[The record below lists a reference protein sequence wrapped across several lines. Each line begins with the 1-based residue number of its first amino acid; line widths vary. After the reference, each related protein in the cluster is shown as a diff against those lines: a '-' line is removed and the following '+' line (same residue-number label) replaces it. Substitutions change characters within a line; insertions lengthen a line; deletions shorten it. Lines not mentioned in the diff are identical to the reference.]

1 MGWNPVSTVTIN
13 GVDFTGDTLYNV
25 NITFGRDNIWSQARP
40 GYATIDILNE
50 TNTDY
55 GFDVRQDVVIKVED
69 SSNADVFLFTG
80 KVTSITNKVVQSGS
94 QATVAVQTITAVSP
108 LAEMSRTIVG
118 NTSYPKEMDDV
129 RIDRILTEAGVS
141 IDVVDTPGV
150 YEFTARTA
158 DPEDAYTLAGLYA
171 RMAFGYIYDTGVGT
185 IGYANESRRFVDAR
199 DNGFFT
205 IPKNYILWRGTQ
217 SEKTVADITNSVI
230 LSYKANATTTS
241 EDLTSQAT
249 YGLVS
254 ATIQTEIETNT
265 DAQIL
270 ADRWITLRAIPRT
283 NLSSFTIPIDSDSV
297 TSVNRDKFLNLT
309 VGEPIRIQNLPI
321 AIKNVTYSGFVEGF
335 TISFNRTQY
344 QVTVK
349 SSDYSYS
356 VVPTRW
362 QDVQPALTWNAVG
375 AAVQWFS
382 YDD

>member
-55 GFDVRQDVVIKVED
+55 GFNVRQDVVIKIED
-69 SSNADVFLFTG
+69 SANADVFLFTG
-80 KVTSITNKVVQSGS
+80 KVTSITNKVVQSGL

-118 NTSYPKEMDDV
+118 DTNYPKEMDDV

-230 LSYKANATTTS
+230 LSYKANATVTS

-321 AIKNVTYSGFVEGF
+321 PIKNVTYSGFVEGF

-344 QVTVK
+344 QVTIK

>member
-1 MGWNPVSTVTIN
+1 MGWNPVATVTIN
-13 GVDFTGDTLYNV
+13 GNDFTADTLYNV

-55 GFDVRQDVVIKVED
+55 GFNVREDVVIKIED

-80 KVTSITNKVVQSGS
+80 KITSITNKVVRSGS
-94 QATVAVQTITAVSP
+94 EATVAVQTITAVSP

-118 NTSYPKEMDDV
+118 ETSYPKEMDDD

-150 YEFTARTA
+150 YEFTSRSA
-158 DPEDAYTLAGLYA
+158 DPRDAYSLAGYYA
-171 RMAFGYIYDTGVGT
+171 KMAFGYVYDTGLGT

-199 DNGFFT
+199 DNGYFT
-205 IPKNYILWRGTQ
+205 IPTNYILWQGTQ
-217 SEKTVADITNSVI
+217 SEKTLADITNSVI
-230 LSYKANATTTS
+230 LSYKANATVTS

-249 YGLVS
+249 YGIVS

-265 DAQIL
+265 DAQVL
-270 ADRWITLRAIPRT
+270 ADRWITLRATPRT
-283 NLSSFTIPIDSDSV
+283 SLSSFTVPIDSDSV

-309 VGEPIRIQNLPI
+309 VGEPIRIQDLPI
-321 AIKNVTYSGFVEGF
+321 AIKNVTYSGFIEGF

-344 QVTVK
+344 QVNIK

-356 VVPTRW
+356 VTPTRW
-362 QDVQPALTWNAVG
+362 QDVPPAITWNAVDP
-375 AAVQWFS
+375 AVQWFS